1 MDGRFFR
8 DGLGRAVFCAAST
21 RASKSPTLTFDDGRL
36 PLEEGPERPE
46 IELHRIERLDARR
59 FLAD

>member
-1 MDGRFFR
+1 LRGVNAR
-8 DGLGRAVFCAAST
+8 VEVS
-21 RASKSPTLTFDDGRL
+21 STLTFDDGRL